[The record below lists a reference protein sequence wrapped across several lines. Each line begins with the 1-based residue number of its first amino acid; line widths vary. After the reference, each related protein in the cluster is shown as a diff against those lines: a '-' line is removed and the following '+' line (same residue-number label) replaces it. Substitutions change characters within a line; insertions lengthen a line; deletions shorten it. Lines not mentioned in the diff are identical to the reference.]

1 MVFDI
6 TNLAA
11 DKKEKIIDGT
21 KKYIQIFD
29 LYNSLSLLN
38 DLNNTQCVTF
48 QKTFNSFY
56 KLIRH
61 NATWYNSFYDTFD
74 KVRAMKNIDFCDVYK
89 ILSKQTGRDEKSFS
103 SKMYHTINN
112 NSPIIDQNVLKG
124 LKIKGRSKKGN
135 GIAIYKELWNE
146 YYKNNGLIDCA
157 KRDNLSDQ
165 FDSLC
170 RRGGIKVSDLS
181 KISLVKKI
189 DFYLWANFS
198 DKKGK
203 NND

>member
-6 TNLAA
+6 TSLPAN
-11 DKKEKIIDGT
+11 KRQKIIDGA

-29 LYNSLSLLN
+29 LYNSLNSLNNLN
-38 DLNNTQCVTF
+38 DPKCVNF

-61 NATWYNSFYDTFD
+61 NAAWYKNFYDTFD
-74 KVRAMKNIDFCDVYK
+74 AVKTMKNIDFCDVYK
-89 ILSKQTGRDEKSFS
+89 IFSKLTGRDEKSFS

-124 LKIKGRSKKGN
+124 LKIRGRSKKGN
-135 GIAIYKELWNE
+135 GIAIYNELWIE

-157 KRDNLSDQ
+157 KRDNLSEQ
-165 FDSLC
+165 FDGLC
-170 RRGGIKVSDLS
+170 CRGGIKVSDLS

-189 DFYLWANFS
+189 DFYLWAYFA
-198 DKKGK
+198 
-203 NND
+203 